1 MVANRLATTGKQ
13 WTKFFA
19 RRNSGTYNNQWMI
32 LDYNRFEPGMDA
44 SDTRGLLWVL
54 EQLPGRAARWFIL
67 RQKSQFGII
76 LEGLEG
82 KMLVFFTAVW

>member
-1 MVANRLATTGKQ
+1 
-13 WTKFFA
+13 
-19 RRNSGTYNNQWMI
+19 
-32 LDYNRFEPGMDA
+32 MDA